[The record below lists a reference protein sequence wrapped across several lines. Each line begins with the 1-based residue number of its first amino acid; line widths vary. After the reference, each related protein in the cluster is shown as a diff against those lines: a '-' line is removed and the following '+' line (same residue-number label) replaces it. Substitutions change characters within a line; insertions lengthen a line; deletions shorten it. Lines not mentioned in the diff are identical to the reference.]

1 MAERLT
7 VINIKGDSDKIVE
20 AITSIQPVMNRVG
33 KENGAI
39 FHVSARTDDGVM
51 IVNVWRDAEG
61 SDAAASHPDVQQALA
76 EAMSS
81 SGVTAPPE
89 RTHYEVA
96 EYQIP

>member
-7 VINIKGDSDKIVE
+7 VIKIKGDSD
-20 AITSIQPVMNRVG
+20 AILEGVGAMQPLMNRLG

-39 FHVSARTDDGVM
+39 FHVSARTDDGVI

-61 SDAAASHPDVQQALA
+61 SEAVFANPEVQQALA
-76 EAMSS
+76 EAMGSA
-81 SGVTAPPE
+81 GVTAPPE
-89 RTHYEVA
+89 RDHYDVA